1 MVRLRL
7 AALGIA
13 ASLAGASSGASAP
26 DAAPAPAPFR
36 WDGLER
42 RNPGLLVFRS
52 RWDPGTLELRDDLV
66 RWADRKN
73 PGKNLVLPVRRLTGH
88 TLVCRG
94 PAGAPGGG
102 VLFGVSHGVEAL
114 DEDRGLRLPRG
125 PAPLRRRAPA
135 HLRRAEGRV
144 LGRPRRGDALSY
156 FAPGTGVRIS
166 SQSNAAAS
174 VRSSVAPGI
183 RFFGDSA

>member
-94 PAGAPGGG
+94 PAGAPCSEWRLSTKTE
-102 VLFGVSHGVEAL
+102 VYVFREA
-114 DEDRGLRLPRG
+114 
-125 PAPLRRRAPA
+125 
-135 HLRRAEGRV
+135 
-144 LGRPRRGDALSY
+144 
-156 FAPGTGVRIS
+156 
-166 SQSNAAAS
+166 NAAAS

-183 RFFGDSA
+183 RSFGDSA